1 MTVYDL
7 AHELARNLTST
18 KEFQEF
24 KKAREKLDRD
34 QQAKKML
41 EDFRKKQF
49 QVQAIKLSGKSA
61 DEEEKKLQNL
71 YQIVSYNTTVNNY
84 IEAETRF
91 ATLMSDIYNIIEKAL
106 GFESH
111 EIEPDDN
118 K

>member
-1 MTVYDL
+1 
-7 AHELARNLTST
+7 
-18 KEFQEF
+18 
-24 KKAREKLDRD
+24 
-34 QQAKKML
+34 
-41 EDFRKKQF
+41 
-49 QVQAIKLSGKSA
+49 
-61 DEEEKKLQNL
+61 
-71 YQIVSYNTTVNNY
+71 YNTTVNNY

>member
-41 EDFRKKQF
+41 EDFRKSNLRFKRLNCQEN
-49 QVQAIKLSGKSA
+49 LPM
-61 DEEEKKLQNL
+61 KKKKIQNL
-71 YQIVSYNTTVNNY
+71 Y
-84 IEAETRF
+84 R
-91 ATLMSDIYNIIEKAL
+91 
-106 GFESH
+106 
-111 EIEPDDN
+111 
-118 K
+118 